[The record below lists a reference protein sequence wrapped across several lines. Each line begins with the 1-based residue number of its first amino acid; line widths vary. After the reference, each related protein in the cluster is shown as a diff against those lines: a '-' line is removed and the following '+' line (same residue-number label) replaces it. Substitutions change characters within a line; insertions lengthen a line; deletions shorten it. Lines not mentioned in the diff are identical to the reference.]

1 MYMKAIKLE
10 KNDKMEYLDLYDE
23 NKELTGEKILRGK
36 GKPSV
41 PEGRF
46 INIVIIFIQNSF
58 GKFLFQKTSKEK
70 GNELATTGGHVK
82 SGQNCNEAI
91 VSEVFEE
98 LGIDISNDN
107 FELVDTMK
115 FGIAFQDVY
124 YLKKDIDIKNL
135 TLQSEEVEE
144 VMWLSVDEVKKFISQ
159 GKLRKGN
166 IKAFENLLEK
176 LN

>member
-1 MYMKAIKLE
+1 M
-10 KNDKMEYLDLYDE
+10 
-23 NKELTGEKILRGK
+23 
-36 GKPSV
+36 
-41 PEGRF
+41 
-46 INIVIIFIQNSF
+46 
-58 GKFLFQKTSKEK
+58 FQKTSKEK

-91 VSEVFEE
+91 VSEVFEK

-144 VMWLSVDEVKKFISQ
+144 VMWLSVDEIKKFISQ